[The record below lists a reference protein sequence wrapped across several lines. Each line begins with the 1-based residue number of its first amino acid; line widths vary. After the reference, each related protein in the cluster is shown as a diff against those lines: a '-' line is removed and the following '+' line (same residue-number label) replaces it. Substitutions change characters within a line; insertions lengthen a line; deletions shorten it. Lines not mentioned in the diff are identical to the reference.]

1 MRKICLYLFPLLLTA
16 GWACGSDQG
25 IQNES
30 ELPRASTVPNEIL
43 VVMDSAQWQG
53 AVGEK
58 LREIY
63 AAPIPALPQ
72 EEAAFNVRYVS
83 PRHFKGFLK
92 LYPNIIFVTT
102 LDSRSK
108 DSRVMR
114 TYFTESS
121 LEQIRENPDIFM
133 FPRENEFARGQ
144 QVLHLFSQTEED
156 LIRKL
161 EKNEERLYR
170 YFLEFERDR
179 LSRKLFTGLP
189 GEELTNYV
197 QKHHG
202 FRLHFPAG
210 YEVAIEK
217 EDFIWLRMLDPKIDK
232 NIWVGYQP
240 YEDENV
246 FSVENVLKLRSKFA
260 KSYIWGKDSTTY
272 MMREEN
278 VPVVTREINFKGNY
292 AIEMRGLWRLNEMV
306 MGGPFISY
314 TFVDEST
321 NRLYYIEGF
330 VYAAGEEKREP
341 IREVEAILHT
351 FRSTAGEEQE
361 AVPAQEQESSLS
373 PLN

>member
-1 MRKICLYLFPLLLTA
+1 MRKSCLYLFLFLLTTL
-16 GWACGSDQG
+16 WACDGEQLT
-25 IQNES
+25 QNES
-30 ELPRASTVPNEIL
+30 ELPRASTVPNEVL

-63 AAPIPALPQ
+63 AAPLPALPQ

-102 LDSRSK
+102 LDSRTK

-121 LEQIRENPDIFM
+121 LEQIRENPEIFM

-144 QVLHLFSQTEED
+144 QVLHLFSQTEES
-156 LIRKL
+156 LIQKL

-189 GEELTNYV
+189 GEELTRYV

-210 YEVAIEK
+210 YEVAIDK

-240 YEDENV
+240 YEDESV
-246 FSVENVLKLRSKFA
+246 FTEENILKLRSKFA
-260 KSYIWGKDSTTY
+260 KSYIWGKDSTSY
-272 MMREEN
+272 MRTEED
-278 VPVVTREINFKGNY
+278 VPVITRETNFNGHY
-292 AIEMRGLWRLNEMV
+292 AIETRGLWRLNEGY

-314 TFVDEST
+314 TFVDEAT

-351 FRSTAGEEQE
+351 FRSTAGEQQE
-361 AVPAQEQESSLS
+361 ATPAPAQEPSL
-373 PLN
+373 